1 VKIESKKFDNVL
13 KIGSIEISLSF
24 IENNSTFIEI
34 DSLWQDTLY
43 FIKDWISGKQEFRIS
58 TSGSTGTPKE
68 IILSREQMRASA
80 LATAQALD
88 LSASYHAL
96 VCLNTKY
103 IAGLM
108 MIVRALEVGMNMTLI
123 EPEANPLKS
132 FLGNERFD
140 FTAVVPLQLEN
151 MIGSLPEKK
160 GIFDHFKCIIVGGAQ
175 VSSALNLKISEV
187 SVPVYATYGMTE
199 TVSHIALQR
208 LNGAEKKDY
217 FTALERVELRLNEN
231 SCLAIKSP
239 ATKNEWIQTNDIVE
253 LIDAKRFRY
262 LGRIDNV
269 INSGGVKVHP
279 ERVEEEVEKVLLEL
293 GITSRFFVFGVDDEL
308 LGQRVVLFLE
318 GGRLECT
325 VEENL
330 LGKVKDRVDLYNAP
344 KELVYVPAFLE
355 TATGKID
362 KRKIVY
368 DFTQRAQR

>member
-1 VKIESKKFDNVL
+1 
-13 KIGSIEISLSF
+13 
-24 IENNSTFIEI
+24 
-34 DSLWQDTLY
+34 
-43 FIKDWISGKQEFRIS
+43 
-58 TSGSTGTPKE
+58 
-68 IILSREQMRASA
+68 
-80 LATAQALD
+80 
-88 LSASYHAL
+88 
-96 VCLNTKY
+96 
-103 IAGLM
+103 
-108 MIVRALEVGMNMTLI
+108 
-123 EPEANPLKS
+123 
-132 FLGNERFD
+132 
-140 FTAVVPLQLEN
+140 
-151 MIGSLPEKK
+151 
-160 GIFDHFKCIIVGGAQ
+160 
-175 VSSALNLKISEV
+175 
-187 SVPVYATYGMTE
+187 
-199 TVSHIALQR
+199 